1 MDPKILCLGIYPK
14 DIKND
19 YKHSYMELIFTALPI
34 TVKSGNDLNIQRW
47 ETN

>member
-19 YKHSYMELIFTALPI
+19 YKHLYMALILTALPI
-34 TVKSGNDLNIQRW
+34 TVKFGNDLNVQR
-47 ETN
+47 